1 MAAATYCQPSMTTT
15 NNVFSMRRHDLDN
28 LRTFLTGLV
37 VVHHTA
43 NSYGAPSPSPYVSAI
58 VGTSL
63 PTGRLPLLYFT
74 GFNQAFF
81 MGVFFWI
88 SGRVSAQSLRRIDG
102 NPARSR
108 WEFAKSKILRLGLPS
123 IFYALVLNPIVHLA
137 SHSAWDIQAIKK
149 DLAVYFSNLK
159 GIRGPVWYTANL
171 LILDLVTALLL
182 PQYNDKSTSEQ
193 TTQENSEKS
202 APVGEVTASPP
213 AWNNIA
219 KKYGWA
225 VAAVTAFFLRLYY
238 PVGRVLNPIGL
249 QPSYAPQYPLAYVLG
264 FASLDLEPTFTGP
277 FSATPADVK
286 EEGEGA
292 EDDSSAAHRS
302 RRGLIKASLIS
313 LGLIPLVFMP
323 RLFGFGF
330 SGAQGIGAGGIFGGW
345 NPYAFLYAL
354 WNEFSFV
361 LVGPALMSY
370 FRHCHNTKATS
381 VLLQPRYSYG
391 AFFMHMLVST
401 VIERTIDQFLV
412 LDNSAL
418 SVVTNSGVWKICG
431 MSLMTAAVGMLNVM
445 GSFATSKL
453 MLDGLPI
460 LRRIF

>member
-1 MAAATYCQPSMTTT
+1 
-15 NNVFSMRRHDLDN
+15 
-28 LRTFLTGLV
+28 
-37 VVHHTA
+37 
-43 NSYGAPSPSPYVSAI
+43 
-58 VGTSL
+58 
-63 PTGRLPLLYFT
+63 
-74 GFNQAFF
+74 

-137 SHSAWDIQAIKK
+137 CHATCDVEAVKK
-149 DLAVYFSNLK
+149 SLVAYFSNLK
-159 GIRGPVWYTANL
+159 GIRGPVWYTTNL

-182 PQYNDKSTSEQ
+182 PQYNDKSMSEK
-193 TTQENSEKS
+193 TGTEPSDKS
-202 APVGEVTASPP
+202 APDSEVTASPP
-213 AWNNIA
+213 AWYSIA
-219 KKYGWA
+219 KRYGWA
-225 VAAVTAFFLRLYY
+225 AAATTAFLLRLYY

-249 QPSYAPQYPLAYVLG
+249 QPAFAPQYPLAYSMG

-277 FSATPADVK
+277 FSPTAADVK
-286 EEGEGA
+286 EESEGA
-292 EDDSSAAHRS
+292 EDDPSAAHRS
-302 RRGLIKASLIS
+302 RQGLVKASLIS

-381 VLLQPRYSYG
+381 VLLQPRYSYC
-391 AFFMHMLVST
+391 AFLMHMLVSS
-401 VIERTIDQFLV
+401 VIERTVDKFLV
-412 LDNSAL
+412 LNNSAL
-418 SVVTNSGVWKICG
+418 SVVTNSAVWKMCG
-431 MSLMTAAVGMLNVM
+431 MTLMTAAVGMLNVL
-445 GSFATSKL
+445 GSFATSRL

-460 LRRIF
+460 LRQIL